1 MNWLTYLVGATVVML
16 SLPAAAEQRV
26 VCTMAIEIG
35 TAEPLVRE
43 GSCDERMS
51 PASTFKIAISLMGF
65 DAGILEDGDHP
76 EWPFREGYADW
87 IPTWRQATTPE
98 TWLRDSVVWFSQQ
111 VTERLGAERFA
122 DYVGRF
128 DYGNRDVSGDAG
140 KANGLT
146 NAWLSSSLQ
155 IAPAE
160 QIGFLTRML
169 EGELPV
175 SDDAVA
181 RTVELLDQG
190 IRSGSWRVYG
200 KTGAGI
206 QRGADGRLLQGQP
219 FGWYVGWATRDDR
232 TIVFARLVRFSERPE
247 GSPGRLARDGV
258 VGDLFGPDGA
268 ID

>member
-1 MNWLTYLVGATVVML
+1 MKRLIFLIGAAMVSL
-16 SLPAAAEQRV
+16 SQPAVAEQRI
-26 VCTMAIEIG
+26 VCTMAVEMG
-35 TAEPLVRE
+35 SDEPLVRE
-43 GSCDERMS
+43 GNCDEPMS

-65 DAGILEDGDHP
+65 DAGILADKDHP

-87 IPTWRQATTPE
+87 NPIWRQATTPE

-111 VTERLGAERFA
+111 VTERLGEERFA
-122 DYVGRF
+122 DYVARF

-140 KANGLT
+140 KGNGLT

-160 QIGFLTRML
+160 QVAFLTRML
-169 EGELPV
+169 DGELPV

-181 RTVELLDQG
+181 HTVEILDQG
-190 IRSGSWRVYG
+190 VRSGGWRVYG
-200 KTGAGI
+200 KTGAGLP
-206 QRGADGRLLQGQP
+206 RGDDGALLRGQP

-247 GSPGRLARDGV
+247 GSPGWFARDGV
-258 VGDLFGPDGA
+258 VDDLFGPDGA